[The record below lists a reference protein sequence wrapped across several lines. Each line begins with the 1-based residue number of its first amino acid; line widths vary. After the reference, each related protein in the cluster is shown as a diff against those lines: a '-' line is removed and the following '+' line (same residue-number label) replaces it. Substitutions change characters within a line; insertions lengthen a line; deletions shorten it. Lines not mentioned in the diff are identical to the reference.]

1 MRDYFGYT
9 RVSTVKQGE
18 GVSLSEQ
25 KQSIGRY
32 ADREGLRVVEWFEE
46 RETAAK
52 RGRPVWSAMLQRL
65 RRGDA
70 RGVVI
75 HKIDRSARNLR
86 DWADL
91 GELLDKGLEVHFAHE
106 SMDLGSRGGRL
117 AADIQAV
124 VAADYVRN
132 LREET
137 LKGFYGRLKQG
148 IYPLPAPVGYLDQGA
163 GEPKAIDSE
172 RGPLVKKAF
181 ELYSTGDWSL
191 QSLAE
196 ELRRR
201 GLRTTRGTAVT
212 RSMLARVLRNP
223 FYTGIIHIKRRGET
237 FEGAHEALV
246 SRHLFEDVQAVLDG
260 KMPRKT
266 VKHSFLLRRLISCT
280 LCGRTLVGERQK
292 GRVYYRCH
300 GKNCAMTTIREDRA
314 VGALRK
320 VLSRVTLEED
330 EMELARE
337 LLDEREEE
345 DGAGQ
350 AKALEGMKLSL
361 AKISDRLDRLTDAYL
376 DQEIEKDAYQER
388 RERLLVERRDLR
400 DRMRRLEENPGEP
413 YRRVRR
419 ALELSDKALL
429 GFEVTEDDEKREQV
443 RIMSSNL
450 AASPEKL
457 SVELREP
464 FIFFADRHRVP
475 YSDPPR
481 TKPRTNGQS
490 MPEVARTAVTSLVGK
505 LISWSELIQ
514 EKQRNC
520 SDRECLPA

>member
-9 RVSTVKQGE
+9 RVSTAKQGE

-25 KQSIGRY
+25 KQSISRY

-65 RRGDA
+65 RRGET

-75 HKIDRSARNLR
+75 HKIDRSARNLK

-148 IYPLPAPVGYLDQGA
+148 IYPLPAPIGYLDQGA
-163 GEPKAIDSE
+163 GKAKTIDPE
-172 RGPLVKKAF
+172 RGPLVKRAF

-191 QSLAE
+191 ETLAE

-201 GLRTTRGTAVT
+201 GLRTTRRTAVT
-212 RSMLARVLRNP
+212 KNMLARALRNP
-223 FYTGIIHIKRRGET
+223 FYTGIIYIRKRGET

-246 SRHLFEDVQAVLDG
+246 SRGLFEDVQAVLDG
-260 KMPRKT
+260 KMPRKI
-266 VKHSFLLRRLISCT
+266 VKHSFLLRRLIKCA
-280 LCGRTLVGERQK
+280 LCGRTLVGELQK

-300 GKNCAMTTIREDRA
+300 GKNCPMTTIREDRA

-320 VLSRVTLEED
+320 VLSRIALEED
-330 EMELARE
+330 EMEFARE
-337 LLDEREEE
+337 LLDEREEA

-350 AKALEGMKLSL
+350 AKMLEGMKLSL
-361 AKISDRLDRLTDAYL
+361 AKISERLDKLTDVYL
-376 DQEIEKDAYQER
+376 DREIGRDAYQER

-413 YRRVRR
+413 YQRVRR
-419 ALELSDKALL
+419 ALELSETALL
-429 GFEVTEDDEKREQV
+429 SFEVAEDDEKREQV
-443 RIMSSNL
+443 KIMSSNL
-450 AASPEKL
+450 TASPEGL

-464 FIFFADRHRVP
+464 FVFFSEHYHVP
-475 YSDPPR
+475 DGAPCRGELR
-481 TKPRTNGQS
+481 TIVQE
-490 MPEVARTAVTSLVGK
+490 MPGVARTAVASFVERLMT
-505 LISWSELIQ
+505 WSQAENGETIELFG
-514 EKQRNC
+514 
-520 SDRECLPA
+520 